1 VSGWGM
7 QWLIVTVGDYLGR
20 TYLPQISFLLVTS
33 APRIL
38 VLSLSR
44 SLFVPLFLLCN
55 ISPSSTSP
63 KPYIN
68 SDTLYFL
75 ILLSFGTTNGYISS
89 LSMITASSPALN
101 PRIVEEEKDV
111 AGTLAA
117 FCLVAGLAGGSL
129 CSFGVTWLVSGS
141 IFG

>member
-1 VSGWGM
+1 M
-7 QWLIVTVGDYLGR
+7 TTPVGDYLGR
-20 TYLPQISFLLVTS
+20 TYLPQIPYLLIS
-33 APRIL
+33 SPPRIL

-44 SLFVPLFLLCN
+44 TLFIPLFLQCN
-55 ISPSSTSP
+55 VTTSTTHTP
-63 KPYIN
+63 LIN
-68 SDTLYFL
+68 SDVLYFL
-75 ILLSFGTTNGYISS
+75 ILLFFGMTNGYISS

-101 PRIVEEEKDV
+101 PRIEEEEKDV

-129 CSFGVTWLVSGS
+129 CSFGVTWLVRGS